1 MAQRQIYDVN
11 AEWDDPFERTSE
23 RRASSRPESKCKL
36 SLTVD
41 APEKGRLVGPALAG
55 EMSVHGAKVITK
67 HKLEVGQR
75 VTVAIP
81 TDLCPPSMGLPKAF
95 MGTGEVI
102 RVEASDDRKMLAA
115 ISFGDTFTGN
125 MEFAVFV
132 EYLYSISAVL
142 TS

>member
-11 AEWDDPFERTSE
+11 AEWDDPFERTTE
-23 RRASSRPESKCKL
+23 RRASSRYKSKFKISL
-36 SLTVD
+36 SVD
-41 APEKGRLVGPALAG
+41 DPEKGRLVGPALARDI
-55 EMSVHGAKVITK
+55 SVHGAKVITK
-67 HKLEVGQR
+67 HKLQAGQS

-81 TDLCPPSMGLPKAF
+81 TDLCPASMGLPKAF

-102 RVEASDDRKMLAA
+102 RAEASDERKMLAA

-132 EYLYSISAVL
+132 EYLRSISAVL
-142 TS
+142 SS

>member
-11 AEWDDPFERTSE
+11 AQWDDPFERPSE
-23 RRASSRPESKCKL
+23 RRASSRYKSKFEISL
-36 SLTVD
+36 SVD
-41 APEKGRLVGPALAG
+41 DPEKGRLVGPALARNI
-55 EMSVHGAKVITK
+55 SVHGAKVITK
-67 HKLEVGQR
+67 HKLQVGQS

-81 TDLCPPSMGLPKAF
+81 TDLCPASMGLPKAF

-102 RVEASDDRKMLAA
+102 RVEASDERKMLAA

-132 EYLYSISAVL
+132 EYLRSISTVL
-142 TS
+142 SS

>member
-23 RRASSRPESKCKL
+23 RRASSRYKSKFKISL
-36 SLTVD
+36 SVD
-41 APEKGRLVGPALAG
+41 DPEKGRLVGPALARNI
-55 EMSVHGAKVITK
+55 SVHGAKVITK
-67 HKLEVGQR
+67 HKLKVGQS

-81 TDLCPPSMGLPKAF
+81 TDLCPASMGLPKAF

-102 RVEASDDRKMLAA
+102 RAEASDEGKMLAA
-115 ISFGDTFTGN
+115 ISFGDNFTGN

-142 TS
+142 SS

>member
-23 RRASSRPESKCKL
+23 RRATSRYKSRFEISL
-36 SLTVD
+36 SVD
-41 APEKGRLVGPALAG
+41 DPEKGHLVGPALARDI
-55 EMSVHGAKVITK
+55 SVHGAKVITK
-67 HKLEVGQR
+67 HKLEAGQS

-81 TDLCPPSMGLPKAF
+81 TDICPASMGLPKAF
-95 MGTGEVI
+95 MGTGEVL
-102 RVEASDDRKMLAA
+102 RAEAVDGSKMLAA
-115 ISFGDTFTGN
+115 ISFGDSFSGN

-142 TS
+142 SS